1 MAVEIF
7 THNVVIYHRCICVHG
22 FFEDDASIFV
32 VISYAY
38 QAKKE
43 IVNLLAE
50 VKSLIVVS

>member
-43 IVNLLAE
+43 IVSLLAK
-50 VKSLIVVS
+50 VNSLIVS